1 MASYPGTGTAWT
13 DLSGLNNTVTLVN
26 GTTYSSANGGTMVF
40 DGVNDYG
47 VGAYNSNLD
56 LSTNN
61 FTLEGWFNSTSFST
75 SQALISKDTYG
86 SNFDWCIFLVDS
98 TNIRLY
104 SNRTVGPNVTATVPT
119 MSTNTWYHVVISSI
133 AGSIRIYLNGVLYIT
148 KSLTISNESQYYFT
162 IGATSWNN
170 PDTFMKGKIS
180 AIRIYSKGLT
190 NSEVVANFDATKS
203 RFFSSYTTRTSA
215 FAAAT
220 GITDTTILNALNT
233 FDTGLISNGLDTK
246 MKALYPFVGGTAN
259 THKFNFMDARD
270 VDAAFRLQFNGGGT
284 HSSTGYKP
292 NGYNAYANT
301 FLIPET
307 QLSLNSNSYGF
318 YSRTEIDGEYYD
330 MGAYS
335 YPRATVM
342 LARFNGSFYAL
353 NNDDQYN
360 PSTNST
366 SLGFFISSRTGDNIK
381 KGYRNNIEIQNS
393 ARTSI
398 GLPTYNIYLGGIT
411 GWGGFTPREFAFAFM
426 GNGLNAA
433 EIANFTNLVNT
444 LQTSL
449 SRAV

>member
-1 MASYPGTGTAWT
+1 MAII
-13 DLSGLNNTVTLVN
+13 N
-26 GTTYSSANGGTMVF
+26 GMGR
-40 DGVNDYG
+40 
-47 VGAYNSNLD
+47 VG
-56 LSTNN
+56 
-61 FTLEGWFNSTSFST
+61 
-75 SQALISKDTYG
+75 
-86 SNFDWCIFLVDS
+86 
-98 TNIRLY
+98 IR
-104 SNRTVGPNVTATVPT
+104 
-119 MSTNTWYHVVISSI
+119 SI
-133 AGSIRIYLNGVLYIT
+133 AAPSGG
-148 KSLTISNESQYYFT
+148 
-162 IGATSWNN
+162 G
-170 PDTFMKGKIS
+170 
-180 AIRIYSKGLT
+180 
-190 NSEVVANFDATKS
+190 
-203 RFFSSYTTRTSA
+203 YTTRTAA

-220 GITDTTILNALNT
+220 GIADTTILNALNT

-246 MKALYPFVGGTAN
+246 MKALYPFVGGTAT
-259 THKFNFMDARD
+259 THKYNFMDARD
-270 VDAAFRLQFNGGGT
+270 LDAAFRLQFNGGGT

-342 LARFNGSFYAL
+342 VARFNGSFYAE
-353 NNDDQYN
+353 NNDAGYD

-366 SLGFFISSRTGDNIK
+366 SLGFLISSRTGANIK

-393 ARTSI
+393 TRSSV
-398 GLPTYNIYLGGIT
+398 GLPTLNIYLGGIS
-411 GWGGFTPREFAFAFM
+411 GYGGFTPREFAFAFM

-449 SRAV
+449 SRQV